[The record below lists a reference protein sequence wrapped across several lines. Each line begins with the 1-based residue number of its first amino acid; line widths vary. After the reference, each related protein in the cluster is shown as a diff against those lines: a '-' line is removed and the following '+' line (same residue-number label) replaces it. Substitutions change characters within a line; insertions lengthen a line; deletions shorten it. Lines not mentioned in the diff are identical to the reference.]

1 MHCIERWRLGGAG
14 LGLAGVLAGVL
25 PGLLGGCAQSPEPVT
40 RSVAPP
46 PPPVATRAAPSPAPA
61 NASGLPAPGPVR
73 SWAELRLQA
82 AHRMV
87 AANPSGSFTGPVPEP
102 LLAVPV
108 LEIELNADGSVR
120 HIEYLRQPHEHK
132 ETLEVAAQA
141 VRRAAPFGD
150 VSRLPKPWR
159 FTETFLFSDDGKFK
173 PRTLDQ

>member
-1 MHCIERWRLGGAG
+1 MHCIERWRLAGAG
-14 LGLAGVLAGVL
+14 LGLAGLLA
-25 PGLLGGCAQSPEPVT
+25 GCAQSPEPVP
-40 RSVAPP
+40 RSVTPAPP
-46 PPPVATRAAPSPAPA
+46 PVVARVAPSPAPA
-61 NASGLPAPGPVR
+61 VNASGLPAPGPVR

-120 HIEYLRQPHEHK
+120 RIEYLRQPHEHK